1 MSKPPHKRRGRLVLM
16 CLIFGLILL
25 AMVAGTVY
33 TQYLLSRLQYVDP
46 DTAPTLSQQELDA
59 YLMTEP
65 QETEELPTMSDEDV
79 EYWEDAPPIGDGST
93 VNILL
98 IGQDRL
104 PGEKRARSDAMI
116 LCSFDTETGDLTMTS
131 FLRDLY
137 VNIPGYRR
145 NRLNAAYAAGGM
157 ALLDKTL
164 TDNFGVRIDGNIEV
178 DFSQFSQI
186 IDLLGGVELEL
197 RQDEADWL
205 NQDIG
210 SSLIDGVQILSGPE
224 ALAYARI
231 RKLDADGDF
240 SRTNRQ
246 RKLLTALIDAYKE
259 TDLQTALRLLEQI
272 LPLLTTD
279 LTGPQIIKYTAKLL
293 PMLSTADIR
302 TRHIPASGTYTSR
315 RIDGMAVLVA
325 DIEANRAILAEK

>member
-1 MSKPPHKRRGRLVLM
+1 MSKPPRKRRGRLVLM
-16 CLIFGLILL
+16 CFIFGLILL
-25 AMVAGTVY
+25 VMAAGTIY
-33 TQYLLSRLQYVDP
+33 TQYLLTRLQYVDP
-46 DTAPTLSQQELDA
+46 DTTPTLSQQELDA

-65 QETEELPTMSDEDV
+65 QETGELPTMADEDV
-79 EYWEDAPPIGDGST
+79 EYWEDAPPIGDGDT
-93 VNILL
+93 INILL

-104 PGEKRARSDAMI
+104 PGEARARSDAMI
-116 LCSFDTETGDLTMTS
+116 LCSFDTQTGDLTMTS

-178 DFSQFSQI
+178 DFTQFSQI

-210 SSLIDGVQILSGPE
+210 SSLVDGVQILSGPE

-279 LTGPQIIKYTAKLL
+279 LTGPQIVKYAVKLL
-293 PMLSTADIR
+293 PMLSTADIS